1 MKTVKFHPDLAQLII
16 DGKKDHEVV
25 EKPLK
30 DLDDAD
36 WEGHE
41 RFPSEEA
48 MYAWILSRARGG
60 AGDGGE
66 DFAFYHPAEDEI
78 HR

>member
-1 MKTVKFHPDLAQLII
+1 MNKATGEVFGRAVIATVVDKSI
-16 DGKKDHEVV
+16 
-25 EKPLK
+25 K

-48 MYAWILSRARGG
+48 MYAAYREYNPGRKWDRR
-60 AGDGGE
+60 
-66 DFAFYHPAEDEI
+66 
-78 HR
+78 RQ